1 MLRYLPHYVR
11 VKIRNLIQ
19 YEQITLG
26 MYLVN
31 LLKMSQN
38 SDTHFTKKR
47 ITTTVTF
54 KLRCDT
60 TFKMFVTIHFYFLSV
75 ASLQIKILKYI
86 INLFYFPFRE
96 M

>member
-1 MLRYLPHYVR
+1 MLELKFVT
-11 VKIRNLIQ
+11 LIQ

-31 LLKMSQN
+31 LLKMWQN
-38 SDTHFTKKR
+38 ADKHFTKKR

-54 KLRCDT
+54 KLRSDT
-60 TFKMFVTIHFYFLSV
+60 TFKMLVTIHFYFLSV
-75 ASLQIKILKYI
+75 ASLQIKIQKYS
-86 INLFYFPFRE
+86 INLFYFPFTE